1 VSVSC
6 RICFLDQSGELGGA
20 ELCLADF
27 AEFARHRSTVVLF
40 GEGPFAQVLR
50 ERGVD
55 VRVVPLPGSAAGVS
69 KSSGPS
75 ACIRAALGLLPFLW
89 RAGRIARGHD
99 LLYAN
104 TMKAL
109 VVAAALSVLLR
120 KPFCFHLH
128 DVLSASH
135 FSAVNRRLAVFLA
148 DRAALVVANSQAS
161 AEAYRAAGG
170 RNPRLH
176 VLYNGFCLERFS
188 PVAPESAR
196 QALPSGLRGDFP
208 VIGLFGRVTPW
219 KGQHVLIEALALLPG
234 VHALIV
240 GDALFTEDDRR
251 YRQELGALAER
262 LGVRERVHFTG
273 FLPDIR
279 PLVCAV
285 DAVVHC
291 SVAPEPFG
299 RVVVEAM
306 LLGRPVVAAGAGGVL
321 ELVHEGR
328 TGLLTEPADARGLAR
343 AIRSLL
349 DNPDRAQALG
359 RAAREEARDR
369 FGLKGIISRW
379 NAWMEGLAAGA
390 DAGAGQEELRC
401 A

>member
-1 VSVSC
+1 MKASARVVAQALS
-6 RICFLDQSGELGGA
+6 GA
-20 ELCLADF
+20 EGSDP
-27 AEFARHRSTVVLF
+27 
-40 GEGPFAQVLR
+40 EG
-50 ERGVD
+50 G
-55 VRVVPLPGSAAGVS
+55 AAGVG
-69 KSSGPS
+69 KSSGPL
-75 ACIRAALGLLPFLW
+75 AYLRAAMGLIPFLW
-89 RAGRIARGHD
+89 RVGRIARGHD

-109 VVAAALSVLLR
+109 VVAAALSFWLR

-135 FSAVNRRLAVFLA
+135 FSALNRRVAVFLA
-148 DRAALVVANSQAS
+148 DRAALVVANSEAS

-170 RNPRLH
+170 RNPRVR

-188 PVAPESAR
+188 PVSPEAAR
-196 QALPSGLRGDFP
+196 EALPVLLRGNAP
-208 VIGLFGRVTPW
+208 VVGLFGRVTPW

-240 GDALFTEDDRR
+240 GDALFTDEDRR
-251 YRQELGALAER
+251 YRQELEALAER

-273 FLPDIR
+273 FQPDIR

-306 LLGRPVVAAGAGGVL
+306 LLGRPLVAAGAGGVL

-328 TGLLTEPADARGLAR
+328 TGLLTEPADAPALAR
-343 AIRSLL
+343 AVRSLL
-349 DNPDRAQALG
+349 ENPDRAQALG

-369 FGLKGIISRW
+369 FGLKGILSRW
-379 NAWMEGLAAGA
+379 DAWIEGLA
-390 DAGAGQEELRC
+390 AGAGQEELRC

>member
-1 VSVSC
+1 VSVSY

-20 ELCLADF
+20 ELCLADL
-27 AEFARHRSTVVLF
+27 AEFARQRSTVVLF

-55 VRVVPLPGSAAGVS
+55 ARVVPLPGSAAGVS
-69 KSSGPS
+69 KSSGPLS
-75 ACIRAALGLLPFLW
+75 YFRAALGLIPFLW

-109 VVAAALSVLLR
+109 VVAAGLSFWLR

-128 DVLSASH
+128 DVLNASH

-148 DRAALVVANSQAS
+148 DRAALVVANSRAS

-170 RNPRLH
+170 RNPRVH

-188 PVAPESAR
+188 PVSPESAR
-196 QALPSGLRGDFP
+196 EALPVLLRGNSP
-208 VIGLFGRVTPW
+208 LVGLFGRVTPW
-219 KGQHVLIEALALLPG
+219 KGQHVLIEALAFLPG

-240 GDALFTEDDRR
+240 GDALFTDEDRR
-251 YRQELGALAER
+251 YRQELEALAER
-262 LGVRERVHFTG
+262 LGVRGRVHFTG
-273 FLPDIR
+273 FQPDIR

-306 LLGRPVVAAGAGGVL
+306 LLGRPLVAAGAGGVL

-328 TGLLTEPADARGLAR
+328 TGLLTEPADAPALAR

-349 DNPDRAQALG
+349 ENPDRARALG
-359 RAAREEARDR
+359 QAAREEARDR
-369 FGLKGIISRW
+369 FGLKGILSRW
-379 NAWMEGLAAGA
+379 NAWIEGLAT
-390 DAGAGQEELRC
+390 GAGTGPVQEELRC

>member
-1 VSVSC
+1 MSVSS

-27 AEFARHRSTVVLF
+27 AEFARERCTVILF

-55 VRVVPLPGSAAGVS
+55 ARVVPLPGGAAGVN
-69 KSSGPS
+69 KSSGPL
-75 ACIRAALGLLPFLW
+75 AYLRAGLGLVPFVW
-89 RAGRIARGHD
+89 KAGRIARGHD

-109 VVAAALSVLLR
+109 VVAAVLSFLLR

-135 FSAVNRRLAVFLA
+135 FSAVNRRLAIFLA

-170 RNPRLH
+170 RNARVH
-176 VLYNGFCLERFS
+176 VLYNGFRLERFAPVSPGSAREALPASLRGFNS
-188 PVAPESAR
+188 PV
-196 QALPSGLRGDFP
+196 
-208 VIGLFGRVTPW
+208 VGLFGRVTPW
-219 KGQHVLIEALALLPG
+219 KGQHVLIEALAQLPG

-240 GDALFTEDDRR
+240 GDALFTEEDRR
-251 YRQELGALAER
+251 YRQELEVLAEG

-273 FLPDIR
+273 FLADIR

-306 LLGRPVVAAGAGGVL
+306 LLGRPLVAAGAGGVL
-321 ELVHEGR
+321 ELVHDGR
-328 TGLLTEPADARGLAR
+328 TGLLTEPADAQALAR
-343 AIRSLL
+343 AVRSLL
-349 DNPDRAQALG
+349 ENPDRAQALG
-359 RAAREEARDR
+359 EAAREAARDR
-369 FGLKGIISRW
+369 FGLKQIISRW
-379 NAWMEGLAAGA
+379 DAWMEGLAI
-390 DAGAGQEELRC
+390 GAGQEELRC